1 MLAQRPPAGWTE
13 TRLTYNNFSMNRAS
27 PPVTGITADFA
38 SEHSIEPRLQHS
50 ALALAFCIEE
60 TAIELSICSY
70 DT

>member
-1 MLAQRPPAGWTE
+1 
-13 TRLTYNNFSMNRAS
+13 MNRAS

-38 SEHSIEPRLQHS
+38 AEHSIEPKLQLP

-70 DT
+70 DTWGFSINRDSVMEFCEE